1 MRKKENEAKEESEA
15 KKEAMSEEIEATTSS
30 SEAKAED

>member
-1 MRKKENEAKEESEA
+1 MRKNENEAKEESKA

-30 SEAKAED
+30 SEAKAKD